1 MCDENTELCEGTDL
15 DVYFSN
21 YWDNT
26 NTEESQEEKQEEA
39 QVGDNTPKEILINVE
54 EELAKYPELNNG
66 DDATDDEFEKL

>member
-1 MCDENTELCEGTDL
+1 MRGHRLGC
-15 DVYFSN
+15 VFSN

-26 NTEESQEEKQEEA
+26 NTEESQEEKQEKA